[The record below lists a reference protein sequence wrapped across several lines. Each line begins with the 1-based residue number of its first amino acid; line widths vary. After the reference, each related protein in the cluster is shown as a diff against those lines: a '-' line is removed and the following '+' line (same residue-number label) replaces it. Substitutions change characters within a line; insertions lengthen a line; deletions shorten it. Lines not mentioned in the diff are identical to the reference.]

1 MRHSMNESINNYEP
15 SSNFVKIN
23 VAIQRQYYCQPH
35 FPKLC
40 YAVSKHDYQNKHAG
54 KIQALP
60 AGPGPDYPPVAR
72 VVVILEI
79 PKGVKSGNKQTQI
92 DQNKQ
97 DGK

>member
-1 MRHSMNESINNYEP
+1 M
-15 SSNFVKIN
+15 KIN

-40 YAVSKHDYQNKHAG
+40 YAVSKHDYQNKHAC

-60 AGPGPDYPPVAR
+60 AGPGPAYPPAAR

>member
-1 MRHSMNESINNYEP
+1 MRNSMYESINNYEP

-23 VAIQRQYYCQPH
+23 VAVKRQYDRQTH

-40 YAVSKHDYQNKHAG
+40 YAVSKHDYQNKHAC
-54 KIQALP
+54 KVQALP

-79 PKGVKSGNKQTQI
+79 RKGVKSGNKQTQI